1 MAPIHLHP
9 RHRKPIPPKPVKKF
23 WLSAYTFSV
32 EEAGPIREPL
42 VGLSVSD
49 GTNWRFCVWIS
60 SGVILPGVK
69 PKVTAR
75 DWAVFY
81 NKDNQNAKETIY
93 SGMNDKCPPTHYQVL
108 NPITIDELVPDKNQ
122 TQIAIAKQMKDSF
135 LVRFIIA
142 DGNDQDKER
151 QGFMVEYPGVVPGDL
166 IGKPFWGALH
176 KEGDSIISP
185 ELHRALP
192 ATSYY

>member
-32 EEAGPIREPL
+32 VEAGPIREPS

-49 GTNWRFCVWIS
+49 GTNWRFCKWMS
-60 SGVILPGVK
+60 SGVNLPGVK
-69 PKVTAR
+69 PKMNA
-75 DWAVFY
+75 DEWAMLN
-81 NKDNQNAKETIY
+81 NKDPKNTIY
-93 SGMNDKCPPTHYQVL
+93 SGMSGKSPPTHYQVL
-108 NPITIDELVPDKNQ
+108 NPITIDEVVPDLNQ

>member
-1 MAPIHLHP
+1 M
-9 RHRKPIPPKPVKKF
+9 
-23 WLSAYTFSV
+23 
-32 EEAGPIREPL
+32 
-42 VGLSVSD
+42 
-49 GTNWRFCVWIS
+49 S
-60 SGVILPGVK
+60 SGVNLPGVK
-69 PKVTAR
+69 PKMNA
-75 DWAVFY
+75 DEWAMLN
-81 NKDNQNAKETIY
+81 NKDPKNTIY
-93 SGMNDKCPPTHYQVL
+93 SGMSGKSPPTHYQVL
-108 NPITIDELVPDKNQ
+108 NPITIDEVVPDLNQ